1 MPGLKKFFTLLFRGG
16 VSIALLFFLLRGVDK
31 KTLCELIKN
40 SNKLFLFYAFA
51 VYFVI
56 YPLTLL
62 RWDLLLKAS
71 KVHLPLKIVIN
82 AFSSGIFFNLF
93 LPSTIGGDFM
103 RSMDLAAHTKKPK
116 EVVASVFLDRLSGYI
131 GLVIISLLAVV
142 LGVRIVEDKSVL
154 ISLLVISGLLF
165 FILCVLFNNMLY
177 SKINKFL
184 QASGKKATD
193 KQGAPALKKIKETL
207 SNFHQQ
213 VYGVRHDKKVIFN
226 SLSLSFLIQ
235 IVSPVSF
242 YFVGLSLG
250 IKINILYYF
259 VFLPLIGAITL
270 LPISIG
276 GLGLRDATTIYFFAK
291 AGVSKDLALA
301 MSLLNFSFIL
311 IFGTIGGLIYAFAL
325 HNRRLQRNKSS
336 ELCRRA

>member
-1 MPGLKKFFTLLFRGG
+1 MPGLKKFMTILFRGG

-31 KTLCELIKN
+31 KTLFELIKN

-62 RWDLLLKAS
+62 RWNFLLKAS
-71 KVHLPLKIVIN
+71 KVHLPLKKVID

-116 EVVASVFLDRLSGYI
+116 EIVASVFLDRLSGYI
-131 GLVIISLLAVV
+131 GLVIISLLAIV

-154 ISLLVISGLLF
+154 VSLLVISGMLF
-165 FILCVLFNNMLY
+165 FILCVLFNNTLY
-177 SKINKFL
+177 SKINKLL
-184 QASGKKATD
+184 QPSGKKNTD
-193 KQGAPALKKIKETL
+193 KPGVSAFGKIKETL

-213 VYGVRHDKKVIFN
+213 VYRVRHDKKVILN
-226 SLSLSFLIQ
+226 SLSLSFFIQ
-235 IVSPVSF
+235 VISPVSF
-242 YFVGLSLG
+242 YFLGLSLG
-250 IKINILYYF
+250 IKINIVYYF

-311 IFGTIGGLIYAFAL
+311 IFGSIGGLIYVLAL
-325 HNRRLQRNKSS
+325 HNRRLQRYKSS
-336 ELCRRA
+336 ELCLRS